1 MTQDTCTD
9 VVVVGAGPAGMTTAS
24 CLAESGV
31 RVLLLDEHTAPGGQV
46 YRSVEKVTDKRPA
59 DLNVLGS
66 HYRSGSKAVER
77 LHSSGAQYWP
87 GTSVWEI
94 SAAEEPALAVG
105 VVRDGRARMIQAGH
119 IVLATGAMERPTPFP
134 GWTLP
139 GVMTVGAAQTLLK
152 SSGLVPEGRIAVAGS
167 GPLLYLYI
175 SQLIKAGKKPQVI
188 LDTRPR
194 ASLQT
199 KLSVLAALTVDPASM
214 FRGLGWMREVRR
226 EIRVRER
233 VHRLRAS
240 GVEKLSSI
248 SYESCDRQF
257 TDEVDLLLVHD
268 GVIPNT
274 WLAMS
279 AGCRHHWNVQQRCW
293 VPDITGAGQTSRQS
307 VSVVGDA
314 AGIIGADASVLHGE
328 AVACEVAAC
337 LEGKQP
343 GVVGNAAHPLLAWQ
357 HRTLRRC
364 LDQFYPPAQEFELPP
379 DDETVV
385 CRCEEVTAGEIRRVA
400 ALGCV
405 GPNQGKAFT
414 RCGMGPCMGRKCG
427 VTVSRLIAEHHGLSM
442 HEVGHY
448 RIRPPVKPINV
459 GQLADLETDADTHTN

>member
-94 SAAEEPALAVG
+94 SAAEEAALAVG

-194 ASLQT
+194 ASLQI

-257 TDEVDLLLVHD
+257 TNEVDLLLVHD

-314 AGIIGADASVLHGE
+314 AAIIGADASVLHGE

>member
-94 SAAEEPALAVG
+94 SAAEEAALAVG

-194 ASLQT
+194 ASLQI

-364 LDQFYPPAQEFELPP
+364 LDRFYPPAQEFELPP

>member
-1 MTQDTCTD
+1 MPENVVID
-9 VVVVGAGPAGMTTAS
+9 VVVVGAGPAGMTAAS
-24 CLAESGV
+24 CLAQSGV
-31 RVLLLDEHTAPGGQV
+31 RVLVLDEHTAPGGQV
-46 YRSVEKVTDKRPA
+46 YRSVEKVTDKRSA

-66 HYRSGSKAVER
+66 HYRNGSKLVER

-94 SAAEEPALAVG
+94 SAAGESTLAVG
-105 VVRDGRARMIQAGH
+105 VVRDGRVQLIQAGH
-119 IVLATGAMERPTPFP
+119 IILATGAMERPTPFP

-152 SSGLVPEGRIAVAGS
+152 SSGLVPDGRIAVAGS
-167 GPLLYLYI
+167 GPLLYLYV

-188 LDTRPR
+188 LDTQPR
-194 ASLQT
+194 TSLQA

-226 EIRVRER
+226 EVQVRKR
-233 VHRLRAS
+233 VHRLRAG

-248 SYESCDRQF
+248 SYVSCDRQF
-257 TDEVDLLLVHD
+257 TDDVDLLLVHD

-279 AGCRHHWNVQQRCW
+279 AGCRHHWDVQQRCW

-314 AGIIGADASVLHGE
+314 AGIMGADASVLHGE
-328 AVACEVAAC
+328 AVASEVIAC
-337 LEGKQP
+337 LEGKQQNSL
-343 GVVGNAAHPLLAWQ
+343 GNAAHPLLVRQ
-357 HRTLRRC
+357 QRLLRRC
-364 LDQFYPPAQEFELPP
+364 LDQFYPPAPEFELPP
-379 DDETVV
+379 DDETIV
-385 CRCEEVTAGEIRRVA
+385 CRCEEVTAGQIRQVA
-400 ALGCV
+400 TLGCV
-405 GPNQGKAFT
+405 VPNQGKAFT

-427 VTVSRLIAEHHGLSM
+427 VTVSRLIAEHHGLGM
-442 HEVGHY
+442 DEVGHY
-448 RIRPPVKPINV
+448 RIRPPVKPITV
-459 GQLADLETDADTHTN
+459 AQLAELEIDADADTA

>member
-364 LDQFYPPAQEFELPP
+364 LDRFYPPAQEFELPP

>member
-194 ASLQT
+194 ASLQI

-459 GQLADLETDADTHTN
+459 GQLADLETDADTHTD

>member
-1 MTQDTCTD
+1 MPENVVID

-24 CLAESGV
+24 CLAQSGV
-31 RVLLLDEHTAPGGQV
+31 RVLVLDEHTAPGGQV
-46 YRSVEKVTDKRPA
+46 YRSVEKVTDKRSA

-66 HYRSGSKAVER
+66 HYRNGSKLVER

-94 SAAEEPALAVG
+94 SAAGESTLAVG
-105 VVRDGRARMIQAGH
+105 VVRDGRVQLIQAGH
-119 IVLATGAMERPTPFP
+119 IILATGAMERPTPFP

-152 SSGLVPEGRIAVAGS
+152 SSGLVPDGRIAVAGS
-167 GPLLYLYI
+167 GPLLYLYV
-175 SQLIKAGKKPQVI
+175 SQLIKAGRKPQVI
-188 LDTRPR
+188 LDTQPR
-194 ASLQT
+194 TSLQA

-226 EIRVRER
+226 EVQVRKR
-233 VHRLRAS
+233 VHRLRAG

-248 SYESCDRQF
+248 SYVSCDRQF
-257 TDEVDLLLVHD
+257 TDDVDLLLVHD

-279 AGCRHHWNVQQRCW
+279 AGCRHHWDVQQRCW

-314 AGIIGADASVLHGE
+314 AGIMGADASVLHGE
-328 AVACEVAAC
+328 AVASEVIAC
-337 LEGKQP
+337 LEGKQQNA
-343 GVVGNAAHPLLAWQ
+343 VGNAAHPLLVRQ
-357 HRTLRRC
+357 QRLLRRC

-379 DDETVV
+379 DDETIV
-385 CRCEEVTAGEIRRVA
+385 CRCEEVTAGQIRQVA
-400 ALGCV
+400 TLGCV

-427 VTVSRLIAEHHGLSM
+427 VTISRLIAEHHGLGM
-442 HEVGHY
+442 DEVGHY
-448 RIRPPVKPINV
+448 RIRPPVKPITV
-459 GQLADLETDADTHTN
+459 AQLAELEIDADVHTA

>member
-94 SAAEEPALAVG
+94 SAAEEAALAVG

-194 ASLQT
+194 ASLQI

-233 VHRLRAS
+233 VHQLRAS

-364 LDQFYPPAQEFELPP
+364 LDRFYPPAQEFELPP

>member
-307 VSVVGDA
+307 VSVVGDV

-459 GQLADLETDADTHTN
+459 GQLADLETDADAHTD

>member
-94 SAAEEPALAVG
+94 SAAEEAALAVG

-459 GQLADLETDADTHTN
+459 GQLADLETDADAHTD

>member
-1 MTQDTCTD
+1 MSQDTSTD
-9 VVVVGAGPAGMTTAS
+9 VVVVGAGPAGMTAAS
-24 CLAESGV
+24 CLAQSGV
-31 RVLLLDEHTAPGGQV
+31 RVLVLDEHTAPGGQV
-46 YRSVEKVTDKRPA
+46 YRSIEKVTDKRSA

-66 HYRSGSKAVER
+66 HYRNGSKLVER

-94 SAAEEPALAVG
+94 SAAGEPTLAVG
-105 VVRDGRARMIQAGH
+105 VVRDGRVRLIQAGH
-119 IVLATGAMERPTPFP
+119 IILATGAMERPTPFP

-152 SSGLVPEGRIAVAGS
+152 SSGLVPDGRIAVAGS
-167 GPLLYLYI
+167 GPLLYLYV

-194 ASLQT
+194 ASLQA

-214 FRGLGWMREVRR
+214 FRGLGWMRDVRR
-226 EIRVRER
+226 EVRVRGR
-233 VHRLRAS
+233 VHRLRAG

-257 TDEVDLLLVHD
+257 TDDVDLLLVHD

-279 AGCRHHWNVQQRCW
+279 AGCRHHWHVQQRCW
-293 VPDITGAGQTSRQS
+293 VPTITGAGQTSRQS

-314 AGIIGADASVLHGE
+314 AGIMGADASVLHGE
-328 AVACEVAAC
+328 AVASEVIAC
-337 LEGKQP
+337 LEGKQQNA
-343 GVVGNAAHPLLAWQ
+343 VGNAAHPLLVRQ
-357 HRTLRRC
+357 QRLLRRC

-379 DDETVV
+379 DDETIV
-385 CRCEEVTAGEIRRVA
+385 CRCEEVTAGQIRQVA
-400 ALGCV
+400 TLGCV

-427 VTVSRLIAEHHGLSM
+427 VTVSRLIAEHHGLGM
-442 HEVGHY
+442 DEVGHY
-448 RIRPPVKPINV
+448 RIRPPVKPITV
-459 GQLADLETDADTHTN
+459 AQLAELEIDTDAHTA

>member
-1 MTQDTCTD
+1 MPENAVID
-9 VVVVGAGPAGMTTAS
+9 VVVVGAGPAGMTAAS
-24 CLAESGV
+24 CLAQSGV
-31 RVLLLDEHTAPGGQV
+31 RVLVLDEHTAPGGQV
-46 YRSVEKVTDKRPA
+46 YRSIEKVTDKRSA

-66 HYRSGSKAVER
+66 HYRNGSKLVER

-94 SAAEEPALAVG
+94 SAAGEPTLAVG
-105 VVRDGRARMIQAGH
+105 VVRDGRVRLIQAGH
-119 IVLATGAMERPTPFP
+119 IILATGAMERPTPFP

-152 SSGLVPEGRIAVAGS
+152 SSGLVPDGRIAVAGS
-167 GPLLYLYI
+167 GPLLYLYV

-194 ASLQT
+194 ASLQA

-214 FRGLGWMREVRR
+214 FRGLGWMRDVRR
-226 EIRVRER
+226 EVRVRGR
-233 VHRLRAS
+233 VHRLRAG

-257 TDEVDLLLVHD
+257 TDDVDLLLVHD

-279 AGCRHHWNVQQRCW
+279 AGCRHHWHVQQRCW
-293 VPDITGAGQTSRQS
+293 VPTITGAGQTSRQS

-314 AGIIGADASVLHGE
+314 AGIMGADASVLHGE
-328 AVACEVAAC
+328 AVASEVIAC
-337 LEGKQP
+337 LEGKQQNA
-343 GVVGNAAHPLLAWQ
+343 VGNAAHPLLVRQ
-357 HRTLRRC
+357 QRLLRRC

-379 DDETVV
+379 DDETIV
-385 CRCEEVTAGEIRRVA
+385 CRCEEVTAGQIRQVA
-400 ALGCV
+400 TLGCV

-427 VTVSRLIAEHHGLSM
+427 VTVSRLIAEHHGLGM
-442 HEVGHY
+442 DEVGHY
-448 RIRPPVKPINV
+448 RIRPPVKPITV
-459 GQLADLETDADTHTN
+459 AQLAELEIDTDAHTA

>member
-364 LDQFYPPAQEFELPP
+364 LDRFYPPAQEFELPP

-459 GQLADLETDADTHTN
+459 GQLADLETDADAHTD

>member
-459 GQLADLETDADTHTN
+459 GQLADLETDADAHTD

>member
-167 GPLLYLYI
+167 GPLLYLYV

-233 VHRLRAS
+233 VHQLRAS

-459 GQLADLETDADTHTN
+459 GQLADLETDADAHTD

>member
-1 MTQDTCTD
+1 MPENVVID
-9 VVVVGAGPAGMTTAS
+9 VVVVGAGPAGMTAAS
-24 CLAESGV
+24 CLAQSGV
-31 RVLLLDEHTAPGGQV
+31 RVLVLDEHTAPGGQV
-46 YRSVEKVTDKRPA
+46 YRSVEKVTDKRSA

-66 HYRSGSKAVER
+66 HYRNGSKLVER

-94 SAAEEPALAVG
+94 SAAGESTLAVG
-105 VVRDGRARMIQAGH
+105 VVRDGRVQLIQAGH
-119 IVLATGAMERPTPFP
+119 IILATGAMERPTPFP

-152 SSGLVPEGRIAVAGS
+152 SSGLVPDGRIAVAGS
-167 GPLLYLYI
+167 GPLLYLYV

-188 LDTRPR
+188 LDTQPR
-194 ASLQT
+194 ASLQA

-226 EIRVRER
+226 EVRVRKR
-233 VHRLRAS
+233 VHRLRAG

-248 SYESCDRQF
+248 SYVSCDRQF
-257 TDEVDLLLVHD
+257 TDDVDLLLVHD

-279 AGCRHHWNVQQRCW
+279 AGCRHHWDVQQRCW

-314 AGIIGADASVLHGE
+314 AGIMGADASVLHGE
-328 AVACEVAAC
+328 AVASEVIAC
-337 LEGKQP
+337 LEGKQQNSL
-343 GVVGNAAHPLLAWQ
+343 GNAAHPLLVRQ
-357 HRTLRRC
+357 QRLLRRC
-364 LDQFYPPAQEFELPP
+364 LDQFYPPAKEFELPP
-379 DDETVV
+379 DDETIV
-385 CRCEEVTAGEIRRVA
+385 CRCEEVTAGQIRQVA
-400 ALGCV
+400 TLGCV

-427 VTVSRLIAEHHGLSM
+427 VTVSRLIAEHHGLGM
-442 HEVGHY
+442 DEVGHY
-448 RIRPPVKPINV
+448 RIRPPVKPITV
-459 GQLADLETDADTHTN
+459 AQLAELEIDTDAHTA

>member
-94 SAAEEPALAVG
+94 SAAEEAALAVG

-307 VSVVGDA
+307 VSVVGDV

-328 AVACEVAAC
+328 AVAREVAAC

-364 LDQFYPPAQEFELPP
+364 LDRFYPPAQEFELPP

>member
-1 MTQDTCTD
+1 MPENVVID

-24 CLAESGV
+24 CLAQSGF
-31 RVLLLDEHTAPGGQV
+31 RVLVLDEHTAPGGQV
-46 YRSVEKVTDKRPA
+46 YRSVEKVTDKRSA

-66 HYRSGSKAVER
+66 HYRNGSKLVER

-94 SAAEEPALAVG
+94 SAAGESTLAVG
-105 VVRDGRARMIQAGH
+105 VVRDGRVQLIQAGH
-119 IVLATGAMERPTPFP
+119 IILATGAMERPTPFP

-152 SSGLVPEGRIAVAGS
+152 SSGLVPDGRIAVAGS
-167 GPLLYLYI
+167 GPLLYLYV

-194 ASLQT
+194 ASLQA
-199 KLSVLAALTVDPASM
+199 KLSVLTALTVDPASM

-226 EIRVRER
+226 EVRVRKR
-233 VHRLRAS
+233 VHRLRAG

-248 SYESCDRQF
+248 SYVSCDRQF
-257 TDEVDLLLVHD
+257 TDDVDLLLVHD

-279 AGCRHHWNVQQRCW
+279 AGCRHHWDVQQRCW

-314 AGIIGADASVLHGE
+314 AGIMGADASVLHGE
-328 AVACEVAAC
+328 AVASEVIAC
-337 LEGKQP
+337 LEDKQQNSL
-343 GVVGNAAHPLLAWQ
+343 GNAAHPLLVRQ
-357 HRTLRRC
+357 QRLLRRC
-364 LDQFYPPAQEFELPP
+364 LDQFYPPAKEFELPP
-379 DDETVV
+379 DDETIV
-385 CRCEEVTAGEIRRVA
+385 CRCEEVTAGQIRQVA
-400 ALGCV
+400 TLGCV

-427 VTVSRLIAEHHGLSM
+427 VTVSRLIAEHHGLGM
-442 HEVGHY
+442 DEVGHY
-448 RIRPPVKPINV
+448 RIRPPVKPITV
-459 GQLADLETDADTHTN
+459 AQLAELEIDADAHTA

>member
-31 RVLLLDEHTAPGGQV
+31 RALLLDEHTAPGGQV

-279 AGCRHHWNVQQRCW
+279 AA
-293 VPDITGAGQTSRQS
+293 PAL
-307 VSVVGDA
+307 VVM
-314 AGIIGADASVLHGE
+314 IST
-328 AVACEVAAC
+328 
-337 LEGKQP
+337 
-343 GVVGNAAHPLLAWQ
+343 
-357 HRTLRRC
+357 TLRKSTV
-364 LDQFYPPAQEFELPP
+364 LP
-379 DDETVV
+379 
-385 CRCEEVTAGEIRRVA
+385 
-400 ALGCV
+400 
-405 GPNQGKAFT
+405 
-414 RCGMGPCMGRKCG
+414 
-427 VTVSRLIAEHHGLSM
+427 
-442 HEVGHY
+442 
-448 RIRPPVKPINV
+448 
-459 GQLADLETDADTHTN
+459 

>member
-1 MTQDTCTD
+1 MPENVVID
-9 VVVVGAGPAGMTTAS
+9 VVVVGAGPAGMTAAS
-24 CLAESGV
+24 CLAQSGV
-31 RVLLLDEHTAPGGQV
+31 RVLVLDEHTAPGGQV
-46 YRSVEKVTDKRPA
+46 YRSVEKVTDKRSA

-66 HYRSGSKAVER
+66 HYRNGSKLVER

-94 SAAEEPALAVG
+94 SAAGESTLAVG
-105 VVRDGRARMIQAGH
+105 VVRDGRVQLIQAGH
-119 IVLATGAMERPTPFP
+119 IILATGAMERPTPFP

-152 SSGLVPEGRIAVAGS
+152 SSGLVPDGRIAVAGS
-167 GPLLYLYI
+167 GPLLYLYV

-188 LDTRPR
+188 LDTQPR
-194 ASLQT
+194 TSLQA

-226 EIRVRER
+226 EVQVRKR
-233 VHRLRAS
+233 VHRLRAG

-248 SYESCDRQF
+248 SYVSCDRQF
-257 TDEVDLLLVHD
+257 TDDVDLLLVHD

-279 AGCRHHWNVQQRCW
+279 AGCRHHWDVQQRCW

-314 AGIIGADASVLHGE
+314 AGIMGADASVLHGE
-328 AVACEVAAC
+328 AVASEVIAC
-337 LEGKQP
+337 LEGKQQNSL
-343 GVVGNAAHPLLAWQ
+343 GNAAHPLLVRQ
-357 HRTLRRC
+357 QRLLRRC
-364 LDQFYPPAQEFELPP
+364 LDQFYPPAKEFELPP
-379 DDETVV
+379 DDETIV
-385 CRCEEVTAGEIRRVA
+385 CRCEEVTAGQIRQVA
-400 ALGCV
+400 TLGCV

-427 VTVSRLIAEHHGLSM
+427 VTVSRLIAEHHGLGM
-442 HEVGHY
+442 DEVGHY
-448 RIRPPVKPINV
+448 RIRPPVKPITV
-459 GQLADLETDADTHTN
+459 AQLAELEIDADAHTA

>member
-1 MTQDTCTD
+1 MTQDTSTD
-9 VVVVGAGPAGMTTAS
+9 VVVVGAGPAGMTAAS

-31 RVLLLDEHTAPGGQV
+31 RALVLDEHTAPGGQV
-46 YRSVEKVTDKRPA
+46 YRNVEKVTDKRSA
-59 DLNVLGS
+59 DLDVLGS
-66 HYRSGSKAVER
+66 HYRNGSKLVER
-77 LHSSGAQYWP
+77 LHSSGARYWP

-94 SAAEEPALAVG
+94 SAAEEPTLAVG
-105 VVRDGRARMIQAGH
+105 VVRDGRVRMIQADH
-119 IVLATGAMERPTPFP
+119 IILATGAMERPTPFP

-152 SSGLVPEGRIAVAGS
+152 SSGLVPDGRIAVAGS
-167 GPLLYLYI
+167 GPLLYLYV

-194 ASLQT
+194 ASLQA

-226 EIRVRER
+226 EVRVRER
-233 VHRLRAS
+233 VHQLRAG

-274 WLAMS
+274 WLGMS
-279 AGCRHHWNVQQRCW
+279 AGCRHHWHAQQRCW
-293 VPDITGAGQTSRQS
+293 VPDITGVGQTSRQS

-314 AGIIGADASVLHGE
+314 AGIIGADASVLQGE
-328 AVACEVAAC
+328 AVAREVIAC
-337 LEGKQP
+337 LEGKQQNA
-343 GVVGNAAHPLLAWQ
+343 VGNTAHPLLVRQ
-357 HRTLRRC
+357 HRLLRRC

-379 DDETVV
+379 DDETIV

-427 VTVSRLIAEHHGLSM
+427 VTVSRLIAEHHGLGM
-442 HEVGHY
+442 DEVGHY
-448 RIRPPVKPINV
+448 RIRPPVKPITV
-459 GQLADLETDADTHTN
+459 GQLAELEIDAHAHTA

>member
-1 MTQDTCTD
+1 
-9 VVVVGAGPAGMTTAS
+9 
-24 CLAESGV
+24 
-31 RVLLLDEHTAPGGQV
+31 
-46 YRSVEKVTDKRPA
+46 
-59 DLNVLGS
+59 
-66 HYRSGSKAVER
+66 
-77 LHSSGAQYWP
+77 
-87 GTSVWEI
+87 
-94 SAAEEPALAVG
+94 
-105 VVRDGRARMIQAGH
+105 MIQADH
-119 IVLATGAMERPTPFP
+119 IILATGAMERPTPFP

-152 SSGLVPEGRIAVAGS
+152 SSGLVPDGRIAVAGS
-167 GPLLYLYI
+167 GPLLYLYV

-194 ASLQT
+194 ASLQA
-199 KLSVLAALTVDPASM
+199 KLSVLTALTVDPASM

-226 EIRVRER
+226 EVRVRER
-233 VHRLRAS
+233 VHQLRAG

-274 WLAMS
+274 WLGMS
-279 AGCRHHWNVQQRCW
+279 AGCRHHWHAQQRCW
-293 VPDITGAGQTSRQS
+293 VPDITGVGQTSRQS

-314 AGIIGADASVLHGE
+314 AGIIGADASVLQGE
-328 AVACEVAAC
+328 AVAREVIAC
-337 LEGKQP
+337 LEGKQQTA
-343 GVVGNAAHPLLAWQ
+343 VGNTAHPWLVRQ
-357 HRTLRRC
+357 HRLLRRC

-379 DDETVV
+379 DDETIVW
-385 CRCEEVTAGEIRRVA
+385 RCEEVTAGEIRRVA

-427 VTVSRLIAEHHGLSM
+427 VTVSRLIAEHHGLGM
-442 HEVGHY
+442 DEVGHY
-448 RIRPPVKPINV
+448 RIRPPVKPITV
-459 GQLADLETDADTHTN
+459 GQLAELEIDAHPHTA

>member
-1 MTQDTCTD
+1 
-9 VVVVGAGPAGMTTAS
+9 MTTAS

-94 SAAEEPALAVG
+94 SAAEEAALAVG

-233 VHRLRAS
+233 VHQLRAS

-459 GQLADLETDADTHTN
+459 GQLADLETDADAHTD

>member
-233 VHRLRAS
+233 VHQLRAS

-459 GQLADLETDADTHTN
+459 GQLADLETDADAHTD

>member
-1 MTQDTCTD
+1 MPENVVID
-9 VVVVGAGPAGMTTAS
+9 VVVVGAGPAGMTAAS
-24 CLAESGV
+24 CLARSGV
-31 RVLLLDEHTAPGGQV
+31 RVLVLDEHTAPGGQV
-46 YRSVEKVTDKRPA
+46 YRSVEKVTDKRSA

-66 HYRSGSKAVER
+66 HYRNGSKLVER

-94 SAAEEPALAVG
+94 SAAGESTLAVG
-105 VVRDGRARMIQAGH
+105 VVRDGRVRLIQAGH
-119 IVLATGAMERPTPFP
+119 IILATGAMERPTPFP

-152 SSGLVPEGRIAVAGS
+152 SSGLVPDGRIAVAGS
-167 GPLLYLYI
+167 GPLLYLYV

-188 LDTRPR
+188 LDTQPP
-194 ASLQT
+194 ASLQA

-226 EIRVRER
+226 EVQVRKR
-233 VHRLRAS
+233 VHRLRAG

-248 SYESCDRQF
+248 SYVSCDRQF
-257 TDEVDLLLVHD
+257 TDDVDLLLVHD

-279 AGCRHHWNVQQRCW
+279 AGCRHHWDVQQRCW

-328 AVACEVAAC
+328 AVASEVIAC
-337 LEGKQP
+337 LEGKQQNAL
-343 GVVGNAAHPLLAWQ
+343 GNAAHPLLVRQ
-357 HRTLRRC
+357 QRLLRRC

-379 DDETVV
+379 DDETIV
-385 CRCEEVTAGEIRRVA
+385 CRCEEVTAGQIRQVA
-400 ALGCV
+400 TLGCV

-427 VTVSRLIAEHHGLSM
+427 VTVSRLIAEHHGLGM
-442 HEVGHY
+442 DEVGHY
-448 RIRPPVKPINV
+448 RIRPPVKPITV
-459 GQLADLETDADTHTN
+459 AQLAELEIDADAHTA